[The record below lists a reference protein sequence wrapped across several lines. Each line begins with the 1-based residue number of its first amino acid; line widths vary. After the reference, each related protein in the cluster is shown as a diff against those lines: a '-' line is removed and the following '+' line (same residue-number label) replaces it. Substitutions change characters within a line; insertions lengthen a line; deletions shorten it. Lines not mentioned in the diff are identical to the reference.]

1 MVKVHTSLVHPKAFR
16 SVILGAPAS
25 GKGTVSSRIVNY
37 FGITHISSGDKL
49 RDHVARQTEMGKRVK
64 KYMDEGSFVP
74 DDVMIEFIHQE
85 LTSVGNKNILLDG
98 FPRTVTQAQKLQ
110 QLHPMNHVLNL
121 VVPHSIIIER
131 VKNRWVH
138 LPSGRVY
145 NVGFNDPKVSG
156 RDDVTGEPLS
166 QRIDDKP
173 EVVAKRLTDYVT
185 KTEKVIEYYR
195 QLGILNEFKGNTTD
209 EMWPKI
215 RDFVN
220 QCIYENK

>member
-49 RDHVARQTEMGKRVK
+49 RDHVARQT
-64 KYMDEGSFVP
+64 
-74 DDVMIEFIHQE
+74 
-85 LTSVGNKNILLDG
+85 G